1 MTVWLLRHG
10 MTACNAEHR
19 YLGRRLDPPL
29 SPKGARALRAAGFA
43 PETVYT
49 SPLRR
54 ARQTAAILFPTARL
68 ETVADLAEMDFG
80 DFDGRTADEMAEDAV
95 FRAWVEQG
103 CTTRCPNGETKAEFC
118 ARTCR
123 AFAALTEQ
131 AAAEGKE
138 QLVIVAH
145 GGTQRAVMERFA
157 EPPCGYFDLQPPF
170 GGGYV
175 LAYEAA
181 LWQRER
187 KLRLID
193 EVCYAEGAAA
203 C

>member
-1 MTVWLLRHG
+1 MTIWLLRHG
-10 MTACNAEHR
+10 MTACNAERR

-29 SPKGARALRAAGFA
+29 SPEGARALRTADFM

-54 ARQTAAILFPTARL
+54 AQQTAEILFPTAKR
-68 ETVADLAEMDFG
+68 EMVADLAEMDFG
-80 DFDGRTADEMAEDAV
+80 DFEGRTADEMAEDTA
-95 FRAWVEQG
+95 FRAWVEKG
-103 CTTRCPNGETKAEFC
+103 CTTCCPNGETRAEFC

-123 AFAALTEQ
+123 AFAMLLDQT
-131 AAAEGKE
+131 AAEGKE
-138 QLVIVAH
+138 KLVIVAH

-157 EPPCGYFDLQPPF
+157 EPPCGYFDLRPPF

-175 LAYEAA
+175 LAYDAA

-187 KLRLID
+187 KLRLLR